1 MKISLKNIG
10 KIKNSDIEIN
20 GITVIAGENNSGK
33 STIGKALFSIFNG
46 FYNIEE
52 KLIDEKKKSIIDN
65 IYRNLGLRPFP
76 IYRISSTNEEFDEY
90 YDKIEQVFSRN
101 KSNQNNG
108 QGIDIKLKKILS
120 DYINKAIRDNY
131 FDKEEFIDFD
141 LNKMVDHIK
150 NIYTISNDEFVK
162 HILSEILDAEFNGQ
176 INNIYIDDEGIISLT
191 IQNREI
197 KITIEDN
204 EVTKIKNIIPI
215 KTEAVYIDD
224 PFLIDNYNPFY
235 RPRNVNKTHAL
246 NHRQHL
252 ESKLFYNRQNE
263 RVIDELVTTKK
274 LEKVLQKLN
283 TVCVGDFAIK
293 GRTAVYED
301 KNKEKGLDIKNLSAG
316 LKTFVIIKDLLK
328 TNVIEENGTI
338 ILDEPEVHL
347 HPEWQ
352 LVFAELIVLIQKE
365 FNMHILLTTHS
376 PYFLNAIEV
385 YSQKYQITN
394 KCNYYLTSNKDGFS
408 YTKECTDNIELIYKK
423 LARPFQDLENERYR
437 YEYY

>member
-65 IYRNLGLRPFP
+65 IYKNLGLRPFP
-76 IYRISSTNEEFDEY
+76 IYRISSTNEEFDEC

-215 KTEAVYIDD
+215 KTEAVY
-224 PFLIDNYNPFY
+224 
-235 RPRNVNKTHAL
+235 K
-246 NHRQHL
+246 
-252 ESKLFYNRQNE
+252 
-263 RVIDELVTTKK
+263 VTPQSWT
-274 LEKVLQKLN
+274 
-283 TVCVGDFAIK
+283 
-293 GRTAVYED
+293 
-301 KNKEKGLDIKNLSAG
+301 
-316 LKTFVIIKDLLK
+316 
-328 TNVIEENGTI
+328 
-338 ILDEPEVHL
+338 
-347 HPEWQ
+347 
-352 LVFAELIVLIQKE
+352 
-365 FNMHILLTTHS
+365 
-376 PYFLNAIEV
+376 
-385 YSQKYQITN
+385 
-394 KCNYYLTSNKDGFS
+394 
-408 YTKECTDNIELIYKK
+408 
-423 LARPFQDLENERYR
+423 
-437 YEYY
+437 

>member
-20 GITVIAGENNSGK
+20 GITVIAGENDSGK

-52 KLIDEKKKSIIDN
+52 KLRDEKKKSIIEN
-65 IYRNLGLRPFP
+65 IYRNLGLRPFT
-76 IYRISSTNEEFDEY
+76 IYSRNSTIEEFDEY
-90 YDKIEQVFSRN
+90 YDKIEQVFNRN
-101 KSNQNNG
+101 NFNYNNNQIIDKNLKEILNN
-108 QGIDIKLKKILS
+108 
-120 DYINKAIRDNY
+120 YINTVICDNY
-131 FDKEEFIDFD
+131 FDNKEFIDFD
-141 LNKMVDHIK
+141 INKTLEHIK
-150 NIYTISNDEFVK
+150 NIYTISNDEFVN
-162 HILSEILDAEFNGQ
+162 HILDEILNTEFNGQ
-176 INNIYIDDEGIISLT
+176 INNIYINDDGIISLT

-204 EVTKIKNIIPI
+204 EVTRIKNIIPI

-224 PFLIDNYNPFY
+224 PFLIDNYNPFF
-235 RPRNVNKTHAL
+235 RPGYINKTNAL
-246 NHRQHL
+246 SHRQHL
-252 ESKLFYNRQNE
+252 KSKLFYSRQND
-263 RVIDELVTTKK
+263 RVIDGLVNTKK
-274 LEKVLQKLN
+274 LERVLQKLN
-283 TVCVGDFAIK
+283 TICVGDFVIK
-293 GRTAVYED
+293 GRSAVYEE

-316 LKTFVIIKDLLK
+316 LKTFVIIKELLIN
-328 TNVIEENGTI
+328 NVIEENGTI

-385 YSQKYQITN
+385 YSQKYQITS
-394 KCNYYLTSNKDGFS
+394 KCKYYLASNINGFS
-408 YTKECTDNIELIYKK
+408 DTTECTDNIEIIYKK